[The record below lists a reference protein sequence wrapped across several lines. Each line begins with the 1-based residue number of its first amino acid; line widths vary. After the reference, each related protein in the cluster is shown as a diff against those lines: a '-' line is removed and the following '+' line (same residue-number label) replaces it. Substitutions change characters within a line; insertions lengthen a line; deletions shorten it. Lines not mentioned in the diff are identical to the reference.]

1 MKKLLLLSASLV
13 LAGCQ
18 TTGTSIGAV
27 VGGTAGN
34 LACRGEGGV
43 VRGLCTAGGLALGGF
58 LGNRI
63 GKYLDERDQLR
74 MAKAT
79 ETALETGQTQKWVG
93 DESGVRGEA
102 RVVSSTTKTKTV
114 KVPVLKDRISEVP
127 PLDVVGETYK
137 ANKQANLRGGPGTDY
152 VKVGSLVADEKINV
166 VGKVKEKDWF
176 LISQSGVGSG
186 FVFSS
191 LVSPAPNAEPAEL
204 GLKIEKSNVSKQSVS
219 VDQTCRQIE
228 QKITLA
234 DGTQHSET
242 IEACEDTKNIA

>member
-1 MKKLLLLSASLV
+1 MSAVLV
-13 LAGCQ
+13 LAGCE
-18 TTGTSIGAV
+18 TLPNKEGTGTGIGAV
-27 VGGTAGN
+27 LGGTVGN
-34 LACRGEGGV
+34 LACRGEGIGV
-43 VRGLCTAGGLALGGF
+43 RALCTAGGAAVGGF

-63 GKYLDERDQLR
+63 GKYLDEQDKIR
-74 MAKAT
+74 MASAT
-79 ETALETGQTQKWVG
+79 EKALETGETQKWVG

-114 KVPVLKDRISEVP
+114 KVPVLKDRVSEVP
-127 PLDVVGETYK
+127 PLDVIGKTYK

-152 VKVGSLVADEKINV
+152 VKVGSLAADEKINV

-186 FVFSS
+186 FIFAS

-204 GLKIEKSNVSKQSVS
+204 GLKIEKSNVSTQSVS